1 MSWDDE
7 AAGWNDNPA
16 VVAYS
21 RAAFR
26 ALGDLC
32 MQHPV
37 SLSEARILDFGCG
50 TGLLT
55 EAMAARGAQ
64 VVGLDV
70 SPKMI
75 AVLQAKIDGGLQ
87 GVTAVAGLL
96 GDARGD
102 LGGPFDLITCSSVC
116 AFLDDYPATISTLA
130 GLLSAG
136 GLLVQWDWELDPS
149 ADEPFG
155 LSRSQIQDALSAAG
169 LSEVTVGVGFTE
181 PFEGMTMAPLQGS
194 GRRLQ
199 GAML

>member
-16 VVAYS
+16 VIAYS

-26 ALGDLC
+26 SLGDLC
-32 MQHPV
+32 VQQGV
-37 SLSEARILDFGCG
+37 SLSGARVLDFGCG

-55 EAMAARGAQ
+55 EAMAVQGAQ

-96 GDARGD
+96 DAVR
-102 LGGPFDLITCSSVC
+102 GPFDLITCSSVC
-116 AFLDDYPATISTLA
+116 AFLDDYPATVATLA

-155 LSRSQIQDALSAAG
+155 LSRSQIQGALSAAG
-169 LSEVTVGVGFTE
+169 LSEVIVGVGFTE
-181 PFEGMTMAPLQGS
+181 AFEGMTMAPLQGS
-194 GRRLQ
+194 GRSP
-199 GAML
+199 